1 MRAWTAAVTATA
13 LLGFGHG
20 AFALTKLT
28 PKEIQD
34 AFFTGQPFTSS
45 TPSNIKFKMVFT
57 ADGKMT
63 REPVSRAAG
72 VKGEG
77 TWKLSKDGF
86 CTSWK
91 GSKSTCFTLVNV
103 EENKWSVVRGATT
116 VATWSK
122 ENAAAPA
129 AGTPAQS
136 HGSPPR
142 ESANPEKRP

>member
-1 MRAWTAAVTATA
+1 MRVRVAGAAAGA
-13 LLGFGHG
+13 LLVSVVP
-20 AFALTKLT
+20 AFAVTKLT

-34 AFFTGQPFTSS
+34 TFFTGQAFTSS
-45 TPSNIKFKMVFT
+45 TPSNIKFKMVFMP
-57 ADGKMT
+57 DGKMT

-91 GSKSTCFTLVNV
+91 GSSATCFTLVNV
-103 EENKWSVVRGATT
+103 EDNKWSVVRGATT

-122 ENAAAPA
+122 
-129 AGTPAQS
+129 
-136 HGSPPR
+136 
-142 ESANPEKRP
+142 